1 MKPAIL
7 DPATI
12 KKNMVGL
19 LIEVNINRR
28 IEKNLEK
35 IVFRSLIFLRA
46 CIIYIEIFNLRP
58 SK

>member
-19 LIEVNINRR
+19 LIEVNINHR
-28 IEKNLEK
+28 IEKYLETM
-35 IVFRSLIFLRA
+35 IVRSLIFLRA
-46 CIIYIEIFNLRP
+46 CITYIEIFNLRP